1 MIGKEDAAADSAVLW
16 LEMVFIPRVFHRGT
30 GAMRYALWDGDLWMD
45 MDGYNPS
52 KGDGYRKLDCLDHA
66 NVPLFDRR
74 SGIEYPKGSA

>member
-52 KGDGYRKLDCLDHA
+52 KGVRVSSIQKEVLNLK
-66 NVPLFDRR
+66 P
-74 SGIEYPKGSA
+74 